1 MCVSSQNTTLAGKA
15 GLISQSAAQEL
26 VGKKK
31 PFGPAA
37 AIPSEGRAR
46 ALFCTSIVIIFFSS
60 LFLQWTP
67 GILFKA

>member
-1 MCVSSQNTTLAGKA
+1 MSSQNTTLAGKA

-46 ALFCTSIVIIFFSS
+46 ARALFCTSIVIIFFSS
-60 LFLQWTP
+60 LFL
-67 GILFKA
+67 